1 MLLVGILREVAFSPF
16 QHAENDR
23 LILERTA
30 RALQRRGCR
39 VRLISENEVDA
50 AEIDATA
57 LFSMCQGPRATK
69 ALVEHER
76 AGQLI
81 INSPRAVQ
89 SCYRTRM
96 SRIAQHHKLLAPT
109 TIVATAA
116 EPGEPPMPIG
126 EHGLWVKR
134 GDVHAT
140 QREDVVRVRS
150 VAEYAAVL
158 ADFRQRG
165 IVAAAVQAHV
175 VGEVVKFYGV
185 VGTAFFRFY
194 AETMHNVYPVALS
207 AAHPAIEALAR
218 HIGLEVY
225 GGDAV
230 VTSQGRVAV
239 IDVNDWPSFAYYR
252 SEAAEVIAG
261 RIYER
266 AAQHAAPAFRER
278 RTNARY

>member
-1 MLLVGILREVAFSPF
+1 LLLVGILREVAFSPF

-50 AEIDATA
+50 AEIDAA
-57 LFSMCQGPRATK
+57 AIFSMCQGPRATE

-76 AGQLI
+76 AGSLI

-89 SCYRTRM
+89 GCYRTRL
-96 SRIAQHHKLLAPT
+96 SRIARENGLLAPT
-109 TIVATAA
+109 TVVATAA
-116 EPGEPPMPIG
+116 EPGVPPMPIG
-126 EHGLWVKR
+126 QHGLWVKR

-140 QREDVVRVRS
+140 QLEDVVRVRS

-165 IVAAAVQAHV
+165 IIEAAVQAHV

-185 VGTAFFRFY
+185 VGTPFFRFY
-194 AETMHNVYPVALS
+194 AESMHNVYPVALS
-207 AAHPAIEALAR
+207 AAHPAIEGLVR
-218 HIGLEVY
+218 RIGLEVY

-230 VTSQGRVAV
+230 VTPQGRVVV

-261 RIYER
+261 HICER
-266 AAQHAAPAFRER
+266 AARRAAPAVSAR
-278 RTNARY
+278 RSRAR

>member
-39 VRLISENEVDA
+39 VRLISENVVGA
-50 AEIDATA
+50 AEIEATTI
-57 LFSMCQGPRATK
+57 FSMCQGPRANE
-69 ALVEHER
+69 ALAEHER
-76 AGQLI
+76 AGKLI

-89 SCYRTRM
+89 SCYRTRL
-96 SRIAQHHKLLAPT
+96 SRIARDAPLLAPT
-109 TIVATAA
+109 TIVDTSA
-116 EPGEPPMPIG
+116 EAPREPPMPIG

-140 QREDVVRVRS
+140 QREDVVRVRAAS
-150 VAEYAAVL
+150 EYAAAL
-158 ADFRQRG
+158 ADFRGRG
-165 IVAAAVQAHV
+165 ITEAAVQAHV

-185 VGTAFFRFY
+185 VGTPFFRFY
-194 AETMHNVYPVALS
+194 TESMHNVYPVALS
-207 AAHPAIEALAR
+207 AARPAIEALAR
-218 HIGLEVY
+218 RVGLEVY

-230 VTSQGRVAV
+230 ITPTGRIVV

-261 RIYER
+261 HVHGR
-266 AAQHAAPAFRER
+266 AAQHAASAVGER
-278 RTNARY
+278 RRNAR